1 MNKSETDFYQVFT
14 DLQCFILAN
23 MNRGNIHGVTATHYN
38 IMEYIYRSHQVTG
51 KQIAEAFQISQAAI
65 SKQLKFLT
73 ENRLIKQ
80 QQSTIDRR
88 FFDLT
93 LTDEGRY
100 IIDNSENFRESI
112 AKKASRS
119 LTKDELKTLTL
130 LLHKLMQQVKD

>member
-1 MNKSETDFYQVFT
+1 
-14 DLQCFILAN
+14 

-38 IMEYIYRSHQVTG
+38 IMEYIYRGRQVTG
-51 KQIAEAFQISQAAI
+51 KQIAEAFHISQAAI
-65 SKQLKFLT
+65 SRQLKFLT

-93 LTDEGRY
+93 LTDQGRY

-130 LLHKLMQQVKD
+130 LLHKLMQQIKE

>member
-38 IMEYIYRSHQVTG
+38 IMEYIYRGRQVTG

-65 SKQLKFLT
+65 SRQLKFLT

-93 LTDEGRY
+93 LTDQGRY

-130 LLHKLMQQVKD
+130 LLHKLMQQIKE

>member
-38 IMEYIYRSHQVTG
+38 IMEYIYRGRQVTG

-65 SKQLKFLT
+65 SRQLKFLT

-93 LTDEGRY
+93 LTDQGRY
-100 IIDNSENFRESI
+100 IIDNSENFRENI
-112 AKKASRS
+112 AKRASRS
-119 LTKDELKTLTL
+119 LTKDELKTL
-130 LLHKLMQQVKD
+130 

>member
-23 MNRGNIHGVTATHYN
+23 MNRRNIHGVTATHYN
-38 IMEYIYRSHQVTG
+38 IMEYIYRGRQVTG

-93 LTDEGRY
+93 LTDQGRY

-130 LLHKLMQQVKD
+130 LLHKLMQQIKE

>member
-38 IMEYIYRSHQVTG
+38 IMEYIYRGRQVTG
-51 KQIAEAFQISQAAI
+51 KQIAEAFHISQAAI
-65 SKQLKFLT
+65 SRQLKFLT

-93 LTDEGRY
+93 LTDQGRY

-130 LLHKLMQQVKD
+130 LLHKLMQQIKE

>member
-38 IMEYIYRSHQVTG
+38 IMEYIYRGRQVTG

-65 SKQLKFLT
+65 SRQLKFLT

-119 LTKDELKTLTL
+119 LAKDELKTLTL

>member
-38 IMEYIYRSHQVTG
+38 IMEYIYRGRQVTG

-93 LTDEGRY
+93 LTDQGRY

-130 LLHKLMQQVKD
+130 LLHKLMQQIKE

>member
-38 IMEYIYRSHQVTG
+38 IMEYIYRGHQVTG

-73 ENRLIKQ
+73 ENTLIKQ

-119 LTKDELKTLTL
+119 LAKDELKTLTL

>member
-38 IMEYIYRSHQVTG
+38 IMEYIYRGRQVTG

-93 LTDEGRY
+93 LTDQGRY

-119 LTKDELKTLTL
+119 LAKDELKTLTL
-130 LLHKLMQQVKD
+130 LLHKLMQQIKE